1 MKKIGFGGGFVFIS
15 GSTGGIGKAF
25 CRLFAERGDKL
36 FLTGRSEEKLAAL
49 KEELEKNTARGAS
62 LSRRILRI

>member
-49 KEELEKNTARGAS
+49 KEELEKKYGA
-62 LSRRILRI
+62 